1 MFLCGKSDSAWSRAT
16 YLLVVLSLVTVPVHF
31 AVNQHHLLQAVL
43 NAGSAAVFVCGVLVF
58 ALRRPRDPLLAAC
71 ALFAWIVHVGVTPL

>member
-31 AVNQHHLLQAVL
+31 AVKSDLEAVL
-43 NAGSAAVFVCGVLVF
+43 NAGSAAVFVFGVLVF
-58 ALRRPRDPLLAAC
+58 ALRRPRDPLPAAC
-71 ALFAWIVHVGVTPL
+71 ALFAWIIHVGVTPL